1 MINYLGVMQIRENIS
16 SLTLFV
22 LLLSTTVVGI
32 SGCQESGANSEST
45 DTPDVTLQDT
55 VLNDT
60 EINSLIYMREEEKLA
75 RDVYLYLYDKWNIP
89 IFRNIAASEQEHTDA
104 VKSLLTQYGVEDPSA
119 TTSEGEFTN
128 PELQE
133 LYNQLIQQGSVSR
146 EDALKVGV
154 IIEEKDISDLEA
166 AIANTTN
173 SDIKTVYG
181 NLLRGSNNHLSAFN
195 AQLGK

>member
-1 MINYLGVMQIRENIS
+1 MINYLGVIQIRENIS
-16 SLTLFV
+16 SLTFFV
-22 LLLSTTVVGI
+22 LLLITAVVGI
-32 SGCQESGANSEST
+32 SGCQENGTNSEST
-45 DTPDVTLQDT
+45 DTSGVTLQDS

-104 VKSLLTQYGVEDPSA
+104 VKSLLTQYGVQDPAS

-154 IIEEKDISDLEA
+154 IIEEKDIRDLEA
-166 AIANTTN
+166 DLANTTN
-173 SDIKTVYG
+173 SDIKIVYG

-195 AQLGK
+195 TQLGK

>member
-1 MINYLGVMQIRENIS
+1 MGVIQIRKNIS
-16 SLTLFV
+16 SLTLFI
-22 LLLSTTVVGI
+22 LLLITIVVGI
-32 SGCQESGANSEST
+32 SGCQESGTNSENT

-104 VKSLLTQYGVEDPSA
+104 VKSLLTQYGVQDPAA
-119 TTSEGEFTN
+119 TASEGEFTN

-154 IIEEKDISDLEA
+154 IVEEKDIRDLEA
-166 AIANTTN
+166 GLANTTN
-173 SDIKTVYG
+173 SDIKIVYG

-195 AQLGK
+195 TQLGK

>member
-1 MINYLGVMQIRENIS
+1 MINYLGVIQIRENIS
-16 SLTLFV
+16 SLTFFV
-22 LLLSTTVVGI
+22 LLLITTVVGI
-32 SGCQESGANSEST
+32 SGCQENGTNSEST
-45 DTPDVTLQDT
+45 DTSGVTLQDA

-104 VKSLLTQYGVEDPSA
+104 VKYLLTQYGVQDPAA

-133 LYNQLIQQGSVSR
+133 LYNQLTQQGSVSR
-146 EDALKVGV
+146 EEALKVGV
-154 IIEEKDISDLEA
+154 IIEEKDIRDLEA
-166 AIANTTN
+166 DLANTTN
-173 SDIKTVYG
+173 SDIRTVYG

-195 AQLGK
+195 TQL